1 MDPLNNL
8 AFIYGGIIDAF
19 KQRVRNQGPRLLP
32 KSRLSV
38 YDPLI
43 ARMMEKDR
51 TKRATITEVCEML
64 AEIGSKLC
72 V

>member
-19 KQRVRNQGPRLLP
+19 KQRVRGQGPRLLP

-43 ARMMEKDR
+43 ARMMDKDR

-64 AEIGSKLC
+64 AEIGSKLQ
-72 V
+72 